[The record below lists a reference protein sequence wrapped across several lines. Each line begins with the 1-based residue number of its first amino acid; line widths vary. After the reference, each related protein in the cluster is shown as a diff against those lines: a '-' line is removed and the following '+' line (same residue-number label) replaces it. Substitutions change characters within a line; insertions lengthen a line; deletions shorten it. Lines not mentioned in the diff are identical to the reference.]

1 MPITDNLIVRVAP
14 VSGETSIKNRV
25 DDSLFTSVSG
35 SVSLVT
41 EGSEQ
46 AWLFDG
52 VASGA
57 TSQTKSISYTTN
69 AGAAGGGVTVAIR
82 LKEVTHGG
90 SNFDAVASV
99 STGGGI
105 KNGPFFGKSGA
116 DYRARPNNSLSAAVI
131 TGESFATTRTVVYR
145 VTMSAT
151 TAQDYTKV
159 WINRASRGDNNPDFS
174 NSAGENYPNAALT
187 LAYLEC
193 PADTQYRLLDF
204 CVWSRELTDAECAAV
219 ADDIRGQLPVGSS
232 TTVNA
237 TLATSHTQRFA
248 ATVNAQKQINASL
261 ATSHTATYTA
271 VVAIGN
277 SINASLATSH
287 TAAFLA
293 TVNAQKNI
301 AATLAASHSAT
312 FAATITTNPT
322 ITTEALKNNTG
333 TLLASQSGIEACV
346 YSLTDG
352 SLVVRKTGL
361 TSDASGIVSFSDAA
375 LSAGTTYRVTISI
388 STADGIARIQAA

>member
-25 DDSLFTSVSG
+25 DDSLFTSASG

-69 AGAAGGGVTVAIR
+69 AGVAGGGVTVAIR

-90 SNFDAVASV
+90 SNYDAIASV

-105 KNGPFFGKSGA
+105 KNGAYFGKSGA
-116 DYRARPNNSLSAAVI
+116 DYRARGNNTTTSAVCSS
-131 TGESFATTRTVVYR
+131 ESFTTTRTVVYR

-151 TAQDYTKV
+151 SAQDYTKV
-159 WINRASRGDNNPDFS
+159 WIDRASRGDNNPDFTTS
-174 NSAGENYPNAALT
+174 GENYTNLALT

-193 PADTQYRLLDF
+193 PADTRFRLLDF

-237 TLATSHTQRFA
+237 TLATSHTQRYA
-248 ATVNAQKQINASL
+248 AAVNAQKQINASL
-261 ATSHTATYTA
+261 ATTHTATYTA
-271 VVAIGN
+271 VVAVGN
-277 SINASLATSH
+277 SINAALATSQ
-287 TAAFLA
+287 TSAFPA
-293 TVNAQKNI
+293 VVNAAKNI
-301 AATLAASHSAT
+301 SATLAASHSAT
-312 FAATITTNPT
+312 FAATITTNPS